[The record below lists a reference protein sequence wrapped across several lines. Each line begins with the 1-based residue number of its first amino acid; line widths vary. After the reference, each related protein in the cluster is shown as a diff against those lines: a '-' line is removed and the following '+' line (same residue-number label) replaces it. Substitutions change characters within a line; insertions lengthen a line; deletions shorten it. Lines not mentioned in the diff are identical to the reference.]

1 MQKRI
6 LLFTF
11 SICMLLMACKK
22 DNETPVTPVNP
33 IGKDTTKV
41 ITNTTLITL
50 PTGWMY
56 SAALSSGMGTT
67 AGVYEY
73 NQGAI
78 KAFAFIYDLNDTT
91 IEFSTA
97 MNTARKTP
105 SDWQLSETGTKFAV
119 MNGGYFDLTNGQSY
133 SYVVN
138 NGTQL
143 SANVKA
149 LTRALNGVN
158 TTYYPTR
165 AAFGLTGRLPSVAW
179 IYNTTGTT
187 NYSYPQPSPNALGT
201 QPQALPS
208 ASFPANGTVWQV
220 NQAIGGSP
228 MLIKGGAITISD
240 VEELIDIN
248 NTTGRSRTAI
258 GYTANKRVILLAV
271 EKSSARG
278 TDGVSLA
285 QEAQILKDMGCTDAI
300 NLDGGGSTCLLVGS
314 SGQATNFPEG
324 GVQRAVTSV
333 IFIKKK

>member
-1 MQKRI
+1 
-6 LLFTF
+6 
-11 SICMLLMACKK
+11 MLLMACKK
-22 DNETPVTPVNP
+22 NNETPVTPVNP

-41 ITNTTLITL
+41 NATLITL
-50 PTGWMY
+50 PTGWTNNT
-56 SAALSSGMGTT
+56 ALSSGMPTT
-67 AGVYEY
+67 AGVYDY

-91 IEFSTA
+91 IEFTTT

-105 SDWQLSETGTKFAV
+105 SEWHFSETGTKLAV
-119 MNGGYFDLTNGQSY
+119 INGGYFDLTNGQSY
-133 SYVVN
+133 STVIS

-143 SANVKA
+143 SPNVKA

-158 TTYYPTR
+158 TSYYPTR
-165 AAFGLTGRLPSVAW
+165 AAFGLTGKVPSVAW

-187 NYSYPQPSPNALGT
+187 NYSYPQPSPNALNS
-201 QPQALPS
+201 PPPAVPS
-208 ASFPANGTVWQV
+208 ATFPANGTIWQV

-228 MLIKGGAITISD
+228 MLLKNNSIMISD

-258 GYTANKRVILLAV
+258 GYTANKRLILLVV

-278 TDGVSLA
+278 TDGVSLS

-300 NLDGGGSTCLLVGS
+300 NLDGGGSTCMLVN
-314 SGQATNFPEG
+314 GQATNFPEG
-324 GVQRAVTSV
+324 GTQRAVTSV
-333 IFIKKK
+333 IIIKKK